1 MASLDP
7 PSKHQAFLAL
17 LQEGRP
23 SLHLDARRE
32 GVIVPAHLK
41 ADAHL
46 VLQYGIDLPI
56 PITDLVVD
64 DSGVR
69 ATLSFS
75 RTPHQT
81 FVPWPAVYVIATD
94 DGRGVLYPDDV
105 PSDVAIVP
113 ARADGDPEIS
123 GAGPRGRQASGIGDA
138 VDDAA
143 MAAPDGAELG
153 GELPESML
161 EGAEGR
167 TDGRKGSAGAQA
179 QPPASPRRTLRSVPL
194 EVVLPDPGTVPELDV
209 EQVASSLASSGG
221 AETVS
226 GPRRRR
232 KPQLRLVK

>member
-1 MASLDP
+1 MMASLDP

-32 GVIVPAHLK
+32 GVVVPAHLK

-56 PITDLVVD
+56 PITDLEVD

-81 FVPWPAVYVIATD
+81 YVPWPAVYVIATD
-94 DGRGVLYPDDV
+94 DGRGVLYPEDV
-105 PSDVAIVP
+105 PSDVAIIP
-113 ARADGDPEIS
+113 ARADGEPEI
-123 GAGPRGRQASGIGDA
+123 AGKGPAAQQAPALDDA
-138 VDDAA
+138 V
-143 MAAPDGAELG
+143 MSAPDGAELASGFPETIG
-153 GELPESML
+153 GV
-161 EGAEGR
+161 AEGR
-167 TDGRKGSAGAQA
+167 GSAGA

-194 EVVLPDPGTVPELDV
+194 EVVVPDPGAVPELDV

-221 AETVS
+221 AEAVG

>member
-1 MASLDP
+1 MMASLDP

-94 DGRGVLYPDDV
+94 DGHGVLYHEDV
-105 PSDVAIVP
+105 PSDVAIIP
-113 ARADGDPEIS
+113 ARADGEPES
-123 GAGPRGRQASGIGDA
+123 AGAGQTASAVGDV
-138 VDDAA
+138 VDDAV
-143 MAAPDGAELG
+143 MSAPDGSELAG
-153 GELPESML
+153 GLPGTL
-161 EGAEGR
+161 AGVAEG
-167 TDGRKGSAGAQA
+167 DSGSAGAGTGAQA
-179 QPPASPRRTLRSVPL
+179 PASPRRTLRSVPL
-194 EVVLPDPGTVPELDV
+194 EVVVPDPSAVPELDV

-221 AETVS
+221 SEVVG